1 MNTLSLSNIE
11 VNFGDTTVLHRV
23 SLEVPPGSLVA
34 IVGPSGCGK
43 TTLLRTIAGLQ
54 RARSGDIRLGQRML
68 TTHGMH
74 LAPEKRQIGWVPQD
88 AALFP
93 HLTVAENVAFG
104 LGAGD
109 GRRAG
114 SRAGSRAASHAGSR
128 AGSRTGSRALRNAA
142 RSARIAELLSL
153 VGLSELA
160 ERNPAQLSGGQ
171 AQRVALARALA
182 VSPQLVLLDEPFAA
196 LDPVLRAELRS
207 EVRAL
212 LSAQGVTGIL
222 VTHDQSEA
230 LSVADYVAV
239 MNGGEILQFGTP
251 ASVYGRPATPWVANF
266 VGDAVFLS
274 GVWSGGATPDASS
287 VSSKGAVSS
296 AGSVSND
303 RAFAR
308 EGAVSSKGAVLNL
321 GSVASVLGTVEAEWV
336 SELPAPAAGTSVS
349 LLVRPEQLILS
360 ARADG
365 VTGAGASVGAGAG
378 VPATVNS
385 VSYTGHDAVLGLILH
400 DGTVCESRV
409 TAAGLLPVGT
419 RVTVRIAGT
428 CLAYPVKSAGATL
441 SGSQ

>member
-1 MNTLSLSNIE
+1 MNTLSLSNVE
-11 VNFGDTTVLHRV
+11 VNFGDTTVLRGIT
-23 SLEVPPGSLVA
+23 LDVPPGSLVA

-54 RARSGDIRLGQRML
+54 RARTGDIRLGQRML

-74 LAPEKRQIGWVPQD
+74 LVPEKRQIGWVPQD

-104 LGAGD
+104 LGAGGGAGAGGAGGAGARA
-109 GRRAG
+109 GRRGAGFWGAGFWGAGFGGAG
-114 SRAGSRAASHAGSR
+114 SRSLRQHARGER
-128 AGSRTGSRALRNAA
+128 VAT
-142 RSARIAELLSL
+142 LLAL
-153 VGLSELA
+153 VGLSDLA
-160 ERNPAQLSGGQ
+160 ERSPAQLSGGQ

-196 LDPVLRAELRS
+196 LDPVLRAELRT

-251 ASVYGRPATPWVANF
+251 AAVYGRPSSPWVANF
-266 VGDAVFLS
+266 VGDAVFLP
-274 GVWSGGATPDASS
+274 GRWSGAT
-287 VSSKGAVSS
+287 VSSG
-296 AGSVSND
+296 GSVT
-303 RAFAR
+303 
-308 EGAVSSKGAVLNL
+308 
-321 GSVASVLGTVEAEWV
+321 SVLGTVDADWV
-336 SELPAPAAGTSVS
+336 SQLAMPDDGTSVS
-349 LLVRPEQLILS
+349 LLVRPEQLILDTGERSGDTSIAGSGADSS
-360 ARADG
+360 A
-365 VTGAGASVGAGAG
+365 GAGASAIVSS
-378 VPATVNS
+378 VN
-385 VSYTGHDAVLGLILH
+385 YTGHDAVLGLLLD

-419 RVTVRIAGT
+419 PVTVRIAGS
-428 CLAYPVKSAGATL
+428 CLAYPA
-441 SGSQ
+441 